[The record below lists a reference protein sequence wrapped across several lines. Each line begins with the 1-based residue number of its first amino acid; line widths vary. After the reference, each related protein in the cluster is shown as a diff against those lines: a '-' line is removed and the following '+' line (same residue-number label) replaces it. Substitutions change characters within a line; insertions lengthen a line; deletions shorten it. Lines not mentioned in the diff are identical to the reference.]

1 MILYG
6 VKPLPSPSPLSLVCF
21 FLSEKRFEHGT
32 VLHMDPPS
40 VYPECGLPQG
50 AMNRNSAREWTRNT
64 QIKRERKRRES
75 VNENPKQRNMETV
88 GGEKEKTRKWENRM
102 DKEEEERE
110 KELIERRSGRECEK
124 DLERKQRGEFGT
136 CSQQSCITAALW
148 DCHGNRDG
156 LQLPLLLNAH
166 NTHNTRN
173 TPHTHTQSI

>member
-1 MILYG
+1 
-6 VKPLPSPSPLSLVCF
+6 
-21 FLSEKRFEHGT
+21 
-32 VLHMDPPS
+32 
-40 VYPECGLPQG
+40 
-50 AMNRNSAREWTRNT
+50 
-64 QIKRERKRRES
+64 
-75 VNENPKQRNMETV
+75 
-88 GGEKEKTRKWENRM
+88 M